1 MTGISLWL
9 YVFFAGAVA
18 MAILWRAWR
27 ILRACRSGKG
37 TPAAHPRPPFGDRCG
52 TDLRTFFQKRW
63 AAVLHTVLVVSFLGM
78 CVDALWYP
86 LGAGG
91 EVYRIFSAGN
101 AALAAAAIAAAAGLL
116 ARRVRP
122 IARYRSLSPAQRRD
136 GFAVLILEMVSAA
149 TLLAVYAGWQQG
161 VWWHYG
167 ILLVFALYI
176 TFSKHLHIFLAPVY
190 LAVFGRRE
198 TFSPDD
204 MPEVAHEL
212 DVLEGR
218 APASETPPEG
228 MGACRASDFTRGRLL
243 SAFSC
248 TECGR
253 CESVCPVVAASDVP
267 FSPRKVV
274 ADVRRAAMGK
284 AEGALYGKAITRDEA
299 FACIS
304 CGACLEACPIAIS
317 PMDLLLQVRRYAVL
331 EQGELPPEEA
341 RVAESIVATGNPW
354 AMETAGEEGSEER
367 IPLADPKH
375 PTEYLLWR
383 GSMGIHDPQGRAV
396 VRAAARM
403 LDAAGVSWSA
413 LPPEEECDVADL
425 LRYQGDEW
433 TFLTA
438 ARSNIECLHRYGV
451 RKIITPCPHSLS
463 VLRDQY
469 PSLGGRFTVQHLSEF
484 VLQALRDG
492 RLELP
497 RTLEGQT
504 VVYHDPCRLSRAHIV
519 EAPREVLR
527 ALGARVVE
535 APQAGRGSMCCGG
548 SGYFR
553 EGEVPAAIAA
563 RRMEQLASTGAQRV
577 ITACP
582 YCYQMLSLASGE
594 KALPVS
600 DLTQWLR
607 V

>member
-9 YVFFAGAVA
+9 YVFFAGVVA
-18 MAILWRAWR
+18 AAILWRAWR
-27 ILRACRSGKG
+27 ILRACRSGKE

-63 AAVLHTVLVVSFLGM
+63 AAVLHTVLVFSFLGM

-91 EVYRIFSAGN
+91 EAYRIFSAGN

-116 ARRVRP
+116 ARRIRP

-136 GFAVLILEMVSAA
+136 GFAVLGLEIASAA

-161 VWWHYG
+161 AWWHYG
-167 ILLVFALYI
+167 ILLVFGLYI
-176 TFSKHLHIFLAPVY
+176 TFSKHLHIFLASVY

-204 MPEVAHEL
+204 MPEVAREL

-218 APASETPPEG
+218 APVLQTTPER
-228 MGACRASDFTRGRLL
+228 MGACQASDLTRGRLL

-253 CESVCPVVAASDVP
+253 CESVCPVAAIGVP
-267 FSPRKVV
+267 LSPRKIV

-284 AEGALYGKAITRDEA
+284 DDGVLYDKSILRDEA

-331 EQGELPPEEA
+331 EQGNLPPGEA
-341 RVAESIVATGNPW
+341 HVGGNIVATGNPW
-354 AMETAGEEGSEER
+354 GMETAGEEATEER
-367 IPLADPKH
+367 IPLADPEH

-383 GSMGIHDPQGRAV
+383 GSMGIHDPQGRAA
-396 VRAAARM
+396 VRTAARL

-413 LPPEEECDVADL
+413 LPQEEECDVADW
-425 LRYQGDEW
+425 LRYRGDEC
-433 TFLTA
+433 TFLAA
-438 ARSNIECLHRYGV
+438 ARRNIECLHRYGV

-469 PSLGGRFTVQHLSEF
+469 PSLGGSFSVQHLSEF
-484 VLQALRDG
+484 VLQALREG
-492 RLELP
+492 RLRLP
-497 RTLEGQT
+497 HTLEGQT
-504 VVYHDPCRLSRAHIV
+504 VVYHDPCRLSRAHVV

-548 SGYFR
+548 GGYFAK
-553 EGEVPAAIAA
+553 GEAPAGIAA
-563 RRMEQLASTGAQRV
+563 RRMEQLASTGAQEV

-582 YCYQMLSLASGE
+582 YCYQMLSLVSGE